1 MDPFMGLVG
10 AVVIT
15 HWSYVLLIDISRI
28 LLDREAA
35 PVLVAKIRTT
45 IEADSDN
52 LVADLD
58 VWQVSPHDLSVIFT
72 VVTNFPKAP
81 DHYKA
86 LLQEF
91 IGEVHVNVE
100 VQKCESEPCL
110 VRVIINTK
118 TLPVV

>member
-110 VRVIINTK
+110 VRE
-118 TLPVV
+118 

>member
-58 VWQVSPHDLSVIFT
+58 VWQVSPHDLAVIFT
-72 VVTNFPKAP
+72 VVTHFPQPP

-86 LLQEF
+86 LLRDF
-91 IGEVHVNVE
+91 IGNAHLTVE
-100 VQKCESEPCL
+100 VQKCESEPC
-110 VRVIINTK
+110 
-118 TLPVV
+118 PVKQ